1 MNTATKPNGAAAAA
15 LLAAAIGVFVIGLMT
30 SLAAA
35 SPGWANL
42 LNWFGP
48 VGPLSGKTGVGVI
61 IWLIAW
67 GFLHS
72 RYKDVELNLGRT
84 LRWTWVLVLLG
95 WLGTFPPFF
104 DLLIH

>member
-1 MNTATKPNGAAAAA
+1 MNTATKPNGTAAAA
-15 LLAAAIGVFVIGLMT
+15 LLAAAFGVFVIGLMT
-30 SLAAA
+30 SLAGA

-48 VGPLSGKTGVGVI
+48 VGPLSGKMGVGVI

-72 RYKDVELNLGRT
+72 RYQDVEVDLGRT

-95 WLGTFPPFF
+95 WLV
-104 DLLIH
+104 HHC